1 MGAITNKL
9 LGEQPLQ
16 VLSHS
21 IVFGPSASGYT
32 FAYSGDGVL
41 YTEYSEDTPAN
52 ETLIVN
58 GLAFGTYVKL
68 KGNTG
73 EVQYS
78 Y

>member
-1 MGAITNKL
+1 MGVISNILT
-9 LGEQPLQ
+9 GEQPFQ

-32 FAYSGDGVL
+32 FAYSGDGVV
-41 YTEYSEDTPAN
+41 YTEYSDATPAN

-68 KGNTG
+68 VGNEG
-73 EVQYS
+73 EVKYS
-78 Y
+78 F

>member
-1 MGAITNKL
+1 MGVITNIIS
-9 LGEQPLQ
+9 GEQPVQ
-16 VLSHS
+16 VMSHS

-41 YTEYSEDTPAN
+41 YTNYTDSTPAN

-68 KGNTG
+68 VGNTG
-73 EVQYS
+73 NVKYS

>member
-1 MGAITNKL
+1 MGVISNILKD
-9 LGEQPLQ
+9 EQPVQ

-41 YTEYSEDTPAN
+41 YTEYSEATPAN

-68 KGNTG
+68 KNNVGN
-73 EVQYS
+73 VQYS
-78 Y
+78 F

>member
-1 MGAITNKL
+1 MGVISNIL
-9 LGEQPLQ
+9 SGEQPVQ

-41 YTEYSEDTPAN
+41 YTEYSDPTPAN

-68 KGNTG
+68 VGNTG
-73 EVQYS
+73 DVKYS